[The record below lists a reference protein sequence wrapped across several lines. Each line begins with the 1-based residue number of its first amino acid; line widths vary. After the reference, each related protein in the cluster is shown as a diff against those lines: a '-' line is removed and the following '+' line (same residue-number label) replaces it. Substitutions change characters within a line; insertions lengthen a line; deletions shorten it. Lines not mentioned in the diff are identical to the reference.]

1 MAGRC
6 DQARA
11 WPGPVVASPLSARAV
26 LPGQVPIRANARAWT
41 SPGAGEVTPA
51 DVIAQ
56 ARVETS
62 PSTRH
67 RKNRHR
73 LQHPWQYLL

>member
-1 MAGRC
+1 
-6 DQARA
+6 
-11 WPGPVVASPLSARAV
+11 VA
-26 LPGQVPIRANARAWT
+26 
-41 SPGAGEVTPA
+41 PA

-62 PSTRH
+62 PSTRR
-67 RKNRHR
+67 RKSGPA

>member
-1 MAGRC
+1 
-6 DQARA
+6 
-11 WPGPVVASPLSARAV
+11 
-26 LPGQVPIRANARAWT
+26 
-41 SPGAGEVTPA
+41 VTPA

-67 RKNRHR
+67 RNPGR